1 MYTGRV
7 FIHFNLSRRKYRT
20 IETKDT
26 KERNRFDSRIIFAIR
41 SFFECGTNFA
51 FLSKKKK
58 KRYLYPELRTPC
70 TPRYNE
76 RGKDVTS
83 SGARGDRREEGEG
96 TSHLAVSS
104 LATVA
109 SSNGGGCTWLQLGEL
124 DERYV
129 YSSNG
134 TRVVAGRAIETI
146 STVS

>member
-1 MYTGRV
+1 MEQ
-7 FIHFNLSRRKYRT
+7 ILS
-20 IETKDT
+20 
-26 KERNRFDSRIIFAIR
+26 S
-41 SFFECGTNFA
+41 SQ
-51 FLSKKKK
+51 KKKK
-58 KRYLYPELRTPC
+58 KRYLYSELRTPC

-109 SSNGGGCTWLQLGEL
+109 SSNGGGCTWLQLGE
-124 DERYV
+124 RYV